1 MSFFKPSDSKK
12 KYFIFGKGGG
22 RNLATE
28 YGLEL
33 LSEIPLLEKKEFVI
47 LYELNDYKLIF
58 DSIAKK
64 VIKNME
70 IVKKSVSQ
78 IIPQKKV

>member
-1 MSFFKPSDSKK
+1 MLSIEEVAFS
-12 KYFIFGKGGG
+12 YFIFGKGGG